1 MCFPKISWGMDRA
14 DWGNFPLNMLISPV
28 RNQMCLVKVMKK
40 CRGGGGIHNIVERC
54 MHTLFFSLIWFW
66 GQTQRV
72 VWVVFVLRMA
82 EQQRNESSGGKVA
95 ERWMWDHLFQKVAD
109 KRSDTDTPYPTSKSC
124 GGREFPKLSDT
135 QFRHK
140 SSLTLLSTR
149 LGLHYSCL
157 KTPAQWELSN

>member
-1 MCFPKISWGMDRA
+1 
-14 DWGNFPLNMLISPV
+14 MLISPV
-28 RNQMCLVKVMKK
+28 RNQMCLVKSHEEVQRREEEGYTILLKDA
-40 CRGGGGIHNIVERC
+40 CTH
-54 MHTLFFSLIWFW
+54 FFSLISFW

-109 KRSDTDTPYPTSKSC
+109 KRSDTDTPYPTSESC